1 MTAPARARR
10 SRITPRA
17 ALLIT
22 ITVAVL
28 VYAMVPFRIYLQQ
41 QAQLRQLHRQEQ
53 VLEARTATLTRQAQQ
68 LRDPAHL
75 ELIARECLGMVK
87 PGEIAFVVVTKGG
100 HPAPPNC

>member
-1 MTAPARARR
+1 MAG
-10 SRITPRA
+10 SPRW
-17 ALLIT
+17 

-87 PGEIAFVVVTKGG
+87 PGEIGFII
-100 HPAPPNC
+100 APQSGRAQPPGC